1 MSTALSEQH
10 IFSPGAI
17 VEVQTVTNET
27 ITGEV
32 LAFEYAA
39 RLLILSKFKS
49 MGITVKV
56 NNKTDF
62 FAESQSSNGSGN
74 SSNVTCLNLDLCGAV
89 KILAEPD
96 AERLAAEGIGPNTKL
111 PDIDIKKVYSK
122 LKFVGKLEKLNFFVI
137 STA

>member
-1 MSTALSEQH
+1 MRAPQLVAAPLAAPNSSQTHNNQHHNNSHHNQQQHHNNHHHQRNARHSGVTPVISTSHIQSSPNTAAADVMSSALSEQH

-49 MGITVKV
+49 
-56 NNKTDF
+56 D
-62 FAESQSSNGSGN
+62 ES
-74 SSNVTCLNLDLCGAV
+74 L
-89 KILAEPD
+89 
-96 AERLAAEGIGPNTKL
+96 
-111 PDIDIKKVYSK
+111 
-122 LKFVGKLEKLNFFVI
+122 
-137 STA
+137 